1 MDGAEECLELTRD
14 SVYSGSAF
22 CFCFFFFPR
31 EISEDSEYINS
42 TSGGLDWAC
51 HVSAT

>member
-1 MDGAEECLELTRD
+1 M
-14 SVYSGSAF
+14 SGVNSGF
-22 CFCFFFFPR
+22 GIFGICFLFLFFFFPR